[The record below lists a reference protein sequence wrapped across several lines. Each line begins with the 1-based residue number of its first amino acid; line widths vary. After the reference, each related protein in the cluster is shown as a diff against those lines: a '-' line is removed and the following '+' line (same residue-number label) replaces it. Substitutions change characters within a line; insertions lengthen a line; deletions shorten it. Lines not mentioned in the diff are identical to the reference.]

1 MHDQSDTTTTTTTF
15 NVIMMKTASSSS
27 DAPCPAEDAV
37 ERKLRQI
44 ADRLE
49 QHAAATQTEEDNNDN
64 NSTSPPPLKVV
75 VARPFK
81 DDYQGYFVLTLAYR
95 RSACQLKAEDVLKH
109 AGVAGTKLNAQIWS
123 SCTFQL
129 LIPKYQSDQQQ
140 DATATTTGCAD
151 DGANAQWMMMMHAK
165 HQLMLIVM
173 KLVLGVASVYFLSC
187 IILHSPDMEGTGVVW
202 SFTRWVK
209 WLVVS
214 TVHLHELTAMPSSW
228 W

>member
-1 MHDQSDTTTTTTTF
+1 
-15 NVIMMKTASSSS
+15 MMKTASDASSCAA
-27 DAPCPAEDAV
+27 DDAV

-49 QHAAATQTEEDNNDN
+49 QHAAAAAAAAQHTEDNNN
-64 NSTSPPPLKVV
+64 NNNNTSPPLKVS

-81 DDYQGYFVLTLAYR
+81 DDYQGYFVLTLTYR

-129 LIPKYQSDQQQ
+129 LIPKYQSEQQQ
-140 DATATTTGCAD
+140 QQQHGASGGGVVEDN
-151 DGANAQWMMMMHAK
+151 ANAAK

-173 KLVLGVASVYFLSC
+173 KLVLGIAAVYFLSC
-187 IILHSPDMEGTGVVW
+187 IILHSPDMDGTGTVW

-209 WLVVS
+209 WLVTS
-214 TVHLHELTAMPSSW
+214 TVHLHQVMATFPLLG
-228 W
+228 

>member
-1 MHDQSDTTTTTTTF
+1 
-15 NVIMMKTASSSS
+15 MMKTASDASSCAA
-27 DAPCPAEDAV
+27 DDAV

-49 QHAAATQTEEDNNDN
+49 QHAAAAAAAAAQHTEDNNN
-64 NSTSPPPLKVV
+64 NNTSPPLKVS

-81 DDYQGYFVLTLAYR
+81 DDYQGYFVLTLTYR

-109 AGVAGTKLNAQIWS
+109 AGVAGSKLNAQIWS

-129 LIPKYQSDQQQ
+129 LIPKYQSEQQQ
-140 DATATTTGCAD
+140 QQQQQHGATGGGGVVD
-151 DGANAQWMMMMHAK
+151 DNANTAK

-173 KLVLGVASVYFLSC
+173 KLVLGIAAVYFLSC
-187 IILHSPDMEGTGVVW
+187 IILHSPDMDGTGAVW

-209 WLVVS
+209 WLVTS
-214 TVHLHELTAMPSSW
+214 TVHLHQVTATFPFFG
-228 W
+228 